1 MAKKALNSYRKIS
14 VETATPIRRVI
25 MVYDG
30 IIKFLEYAFTRCNKP
45 NLETEDYEKIN
56 NSLLKAEALI
66 TELKLGLDF
75 TVEGEIANTLNELYT
90 FWIAQIST
98 ANQEKKPEKIKE
110 VVELVIDLRDGWL
123 EAEKSLKAVPVNSQ

>member
-1 MAKKALNSYRKIS
+1 MAKKSLNSYRKIG

-30 IIKFLEYAFTRCNKP
+30 IIKFLEYAYNHCNKP
-45 NLETEDYEKIN
+45 TLDTDDYAKIN
-56 NSLLKAEALI
+56 NGLLKAEALI

-75 TVEGEIANTLNELYT
+75 TVEGEIADTLNDLYS
-90 FWIAQIST
+90 FWIAQISA

-110 VVELVIDLRDGWL
+110 VLELVTDLRDGWV
-123 EAEKSLKAVPVNSQ
+123 EAEKGLKPTPASN